1 MSRRISETNDS
12 MNGIIVLDKPAD
24 MTSAQVVARVKR
36 ILKAKKVGHTG
47 TLDPFATGVLV
58 CCINKATRLARFLT
72 EGKKR
77 YIGTMRLGIR
87 TDSQDFTG
95 EVVSTE
101 PELTVKN
108 QEVHRAFRGFLE
120 VKHQTPPAYSALK
133 HNGVPLYRLARRGT
147 FIQKPPRRIHI
158 YGLQVLEVSLPDVRF
173 EVRCSAG
180 TYVRTMCSDIGDALR
195 CGAHLTE
202 LCRTETGMFSL
213 DEAISLDALERL
225 AATGKTSDCIIPM
238 SLALRG
244 IPCVSADAEV
254 VEKIQHGHGVTQKEV
269 TAQAEKACPWIKV
282 TDSQGNLVAV
292 VSSTMRNGVY
302 PYACVFPGRESDTE

>member
-1 MSRRISETNDS
+1 
-12 MNGIIVLDKPAD
+12 MNGIIVLDKPAG

-87 TDSQDFTG
+87 TDTQDLTG

-101 PELTVKN
+101 PELTVKM
-108 QEVHRAFRGFLE
+108 QEVHGTFREFMDM
-120 VKHQTPPAYSALK
+120 KHQTPPAYSALK

-158 YGLQVLEVSLPDVRF
+158 YGLRVLEVNLPDVRF
-173 EVRCSAG
+173 EVCCSAG
-180 TYVRTMCSDIGDALR
+180 TYVRTMCADIGDALG

-225 AATGKTSDCIIPM
+225 AAMGKTSDCIVPM

-244 IPCVSADAEV
+244 IPCVSADTEV
-254 VEKIQHGHGVTQKEV
+254 VEKIQRGHGMTQKEV
-269 TAQAEKACPWIKV
+269 TAEAEKASPWIKV
-282 TDSQGNLVAV
+282 TDNQGNLVAV
-292 VSSTMRNGVY
+292 VSATMRNGVY
-302 PYACVFPGRESDTE
+302 PYACVFPSLESDRE